1 MNTELRHQLDELTRE
16 TLTAGAITAGRGPD
30 EVRILDLWSD
40 QRYGAVLFW
49 VDASLDLYGNGEA
62 VLDARHA
69 RRSGHDAWTP
79 LGAGGMS
86 TQTAERI
93 LDGRPPGL
101 HRLGGGS
108 SDPLRI
114 TIGIATSDVTVIRL
128 KSAEGSTDRQPG
140 TDGFFIIG
148 ITFEDP
154 ITYAYGVDHAGQS
167 IPGERLL
174 L

>member
-1 MNTELRHQLDELTRE
+1 MLE
-16 TLTAGAITAGRGPD
+16 TLTAGAIAAGRVPD
-30 EVRILDLWSD
+30 KVRILDLWSN

-49 VDASLDLYGNGEA
+49 VDASLDLYGDGEA
-62 VLDARHA
+62 VLVASHG

-86 TQTAERI
+86 TESAERI

-101 HRLGGGS
+101 YRLGGGS

-114 TIGIATSDVTVIRL
+114 TIGIATSDVAVIRL
-128 KSAEGSTDRQPG
+128 ESGEGSTDRQPG

-148 ITFEDP
+148 ITFNDP
-154 ITYAYGVDHAGQS
+154 VTCAYGVGHAGKS
-167 IPGERLL
+167 VPGERRLL